1 MHDCIGN
8 SRKREKERGGGRS
21 YCFSVNFKI
30 DDVIERALVPLQALR
45 QELQSVQYYVIFLFI
60 ICNYKYVSRTMKP
73 SKLSA
78 IPIEDFPLVKG
89 REESKVRLNRKED
102 DGQKSGW
109 SSLFAPSDVSLLREG
124 IRFVFAD
131 ATRRLESREKENRE
145 RRKEKRRKKG
155 EGGVA
160 KRNAEGMPFAF
171 SQSRR
176 NFARLDGNWRTEK

>member
-1 MHDCIGN
+1 MLKVVARLLNARLHREF
-8 SRKREKERGGGRS
+8 SKEKERGGGS

-45 QELQSVQYYVIFLFI
+45 QELQTVQYYVIFLFI

-78 IPIEDFPLVKG
+78 IPIEDFPLIKG
-89 REESKVRLNRKED
+89 REESRVRLNRKED
-102 DGQKSGW
+102 DGQKSRW

-131 ATRRLESREKENRE
+131 ATPRESRKRE
-145 RRKEKRRKKG
+145 
-155 EGGVA
+155 
-160 KRNAEGMPFAF
+160 
-171 SQSRR
+171 S
-176 NFARLDGNWRTEK
+176 